1 MVLLEN
7 FNICNMLENALLLFK
22 HMTNF
27 RGQVKLM
34 KVFAYRSSSR
44 ILRVLNTT
52 LEKIG
57 TPMGISEET
66 MLVFPQCSP
75 HLSKRLM
82 IHYRRRS
89 LTA

>member
-22 HMTNF
+22 HIMTNF

-44 ILRVLNTT
+44 ILK
-52 LEKIG
+52 E
-57 TPMGISEET
+57 
-66 MLVFPQCSP
+66 F
-75 HLSKRLM
+75 
-82 IHYRRRS
+82 
-89 LTA
+89 